1 VFKGLVLDL
10 TLIPTTG
17 KCIFSRSVNSHN
29 TPTTLLED
37 RASDGKSKE
46 SGLASERS
54 RRRFVLCP
62 RQHRA
67 CGAAAVQVRS
77 LRMRVVAVGAD
88 ETRGKAGRR
97 SAQGICLGI
106 HGGRL
111 EIVLISRPELAPRR
125 ARQIRVSVVPAL
137 RHPTI
142 PVHRRALR
150 IPSPDVAEGPD
161 GVKVSSRRYVKEVY
175 PVLEE
180 I

>member
-1 VFKGLVLDL
+1 MSNVVVECCFERVFKGLVLDL

-17 KCIFSRSVNSHN
+17 KCIFSRSVNSHD

-46 SGLASERS
+46 SGLASEQS

-97 SAQGICLGI
+97 SAHGICLGI
-106 HGGRL
+106 NGGRL
-111 EIVLISRPELAPRR
+111 EIVLIFRPKPAPRAR
-125 ARQIRVSVVPAL
+125 AKFAF
-137 RHPTI
+137 
-142 PVHRRALR
+142 
-150 IPSPDVAEGPD
+150 
-161 GVKVSSRRYVKEVY
+161 RYFQLSGTPPYLSTKEHY
-175 PVLEE
+175 ASLLPM
-180 I
+180 